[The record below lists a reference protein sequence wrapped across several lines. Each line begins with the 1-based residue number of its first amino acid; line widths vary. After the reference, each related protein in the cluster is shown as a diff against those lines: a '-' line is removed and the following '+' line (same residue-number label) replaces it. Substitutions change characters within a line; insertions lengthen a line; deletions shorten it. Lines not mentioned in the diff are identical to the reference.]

1 MGFLI
6 GPMKFDMDW
15 RWFSLDL
22 TFSSPYDWAL
32 ICLVSGPS
40 PLGLMPDV
48 CLAMFFV
55 YFWHVS
61 CVIPTCPPT
70 NGKSPKLVEFISY
83 KT

>member
-40 PLGLMPDV
+40 PLELMTCDV
-48 CLAMFFV
+48 MPYLIAHFECIFYVFHEYPHA
-55 YFWHVS
+55 
-61 CVIPTCPPT
+61 
-70 NGKSPKLVEFISY
+70 NG
-83 KT
+83 

>member
-40 PLGLMPDV
+40 SPRIMSGDVTPCPIAYLGVFSL
-48 CLAMFFV
+48 LF
-55 YFWHVS
+55 
-61 CVIPTCPPT
+61 
-70 NGKSPKLVEFISY
+70 
-83 KT
+83 